1 MQEKILAASSVS
13 PGPLFVTFCQDGRVS
28 AAVRTNGRNFFV
40 PEKAGAEGARARLTE
55 NLRKI
60 LAIVDEA
67 NPVAAAPAQEGEA

>member
-1 MQEKILAASSVS
+1 M
-13 PGPLFVTFCQDGRVS
+13 
-28 AAVRTNGRNFFV
+28 RTNGRNFFV